1 VCSLAAVR
9 WAGFGVSG
17 GAGYGGA
24 TLSKNSMTTV
34 EEGLRSQVRNIEA
47 KYGRRI
53 GAWVDLIRS
62 SGQTKHNEVVALLKS
77 KYGMTHG
84 SAHRVALIARES
96 IAADSEPPKVDPGAD
111 PAEQLYAGKKSGLR
125 PLHDRLIVAIQSFGN
140 DIAIAPKKGYLSLRR
155 KKQFAM
161 IQPAATR
168 VDVAIILKG
177 EPTTAR
183 LESATTFN
191 ALFTHRV
198 RVGTADEVD
207 RQLVGWLRR
216 AYEQAG

>member
-1 VCSLAAVR
+1 MA
-9 WAGFGVSG
+9 
-17 GAGYGGA
+17 
-24 TLSKNSMTTV
+24 TV
-34 EEGLRSQVRNIEA
+34 EEGLKSQVRNIET
-47 KYGRRI
+47 KYGRPI
-53 GAWVDLIRS
+53 SSWADLIRA
-62 SGQTKHNEVVALLKS
+62 SGKTKHNEVVALLKS

-96 IAADSEPPKVDPGAD
+96 MGGGSELANVDPGAD
-111 PAEQLYAGKKSGLR
+111 PADRLYAGKKSAVR
-125 PLHDRLIVAIQSFGN
+125 PIHNRLIAGIQSFGD
-140 DIAIAPKKGYLSLRR
+140 DIEIAPKKGYLSLRR

-177 EPTTAR
+177 EPTTPR
-183 LESATTFN
+183 LESAATFN

-198 RVGTADEVD
+198 RVGSVEEVD

-216 AYEQAG
+216 AYDQAD